1 MDRFNALGRGM
12 QIMFVGAVLLF
23 IDLFFRWQEIEFDL
37 GPLGDQSA
45 GVSAWDNFLGI
56 VLGLLTIALIAWI
69 VLQLAA
75 VEIPLPVSAAM
86 VAAALGGLIL
96 LVAILKNL
104 TDDYSTIW
112 SYVGVVLAAV
122 IAFGAWQVIEA
133 GGGVDTLRSEMPRRA
148 ATSSPTAESPPMT
161 SAPPPVVEPEAAPR
175 EYSATTEPESEA
187 MAEPDIAPD
196 EPGTTAGDEH
206 DHPHDHDHPH
216 EDRTT

>member
-12 QIMFVGAVLLF
+12 QIMLVGAVLLF

-37 GPLGDQSA
+37 GPLGEQSA

-75 VEIPLPVSAAM
+75 VDIPLPISGAM
-86 VAAALGGLIL
+86 VAAVLGGLIL
-96 LVAILKNL
+96 LVAIIKNL
-104 TDDYSTIW
+104 ADDYSTIW

-133 GGGVDTLRSEMPRRA
+133 AGGMNTLRSEMPNR
-148 ATSSPTAESPPMT
+148 ATSSTMDASPPMT
-161 SAPPPVVEPEAAPR
+161 SAPPPVVEPEAAPH
-175 EYSATTEPESEA
+175 EHAPMTDPEPMSE
-187 MAEPDIAPD
+187 PGVAPD
-196 EPGTTAGDEH
+196 EPDLAPDGPETAADDEH
-206 DHPHDHDHPH
+206 DHPHEP
-216 EDRTT
+216 RNA